1 MIRTYTAG
9 DASALLSV
17 WNSAG
22 SRFGYA
28 SLEDFEF
35 RKIFLEHPNFSPELT
50 FVLEEMGRI
59 YGFINGCA
67 GADGTGYITCLLLE
81 PEADT
86 EENVAALVYRLE
98 EAFRNQ
104 GRNRCAVSFFNP
116 IRLPW
121 VIPGTPGHQHNNMPG
136 VPENLP
142 LYERLRALGYTPTS
156 RECGLYYNLAN
167 HVTPAWVEGKA
178 SEMAQ
183 RGYTVAQYDSCCH
196 SGLEEMLES
205 LGNPVWIQEIT
216 AAAREGLDLLVGLK
230 GDVCAGFTG
239 PVYPEKTG
247 RGYLSGVAVA
257 PQYERNGLG
266 TLLFY
271 RLLQREKE
279 VGSKYMSIFTGDNNP
294 AKRIYLEAGFQ
305 IVRTFAVMQKEL

>member
-28 SLEDFEF
+28 SLEDSEF
-35 RKIFLEHPNFSPELT
+35 RKIFLEHPEFSADLT
-50 FVLEEMGRI
+50 FVLEENGCVC
-59 YGFINGCA
+59 GFINGCP
-67 GADGTGYITCLLLE
+67 GDGVGYITCLLLE
-81 PEADT
+81 QEADT
-86 EENVAALVYRLE
+86 EENVAALVSKLE

-104 GRNRCAVSFFNP
+104 GKNCCAVSFFNP

-136 VPENLP
+136 VPEDLP
-142 LYERLRALGYTPTS
+142 LYERLRALGYMPTS
-156 RECGLYYNLAN
+156 RECGLYYDLAG
-167 HVTPAWVEGKA
+167 HVTPEWIEKKA
-178 SEMAQ
+178 AEMAQ
-183 RGYTVAQYDSCCH
+183 RGYTVAPYNSCLH

-205 LGNPVWIQEIT
+205 LGNPVWIKEIT
-216 AAAREGLDLLVGLK
+216 TAAREGLDLLVGLK
-230 GDVCAGFTG
+230 GNVCAGFTG

-271 RLLQREKE
+271 RLLQREQE
-279 VGSKYMSIFTGDNNP
+279 VGSKYMSIFTGVNNP
-294 AKRIYLEAGFQ
+294 AKRIYLEAGFR
-305 IVRTFAVMQKEL
+305 IARTFAVMQKEL